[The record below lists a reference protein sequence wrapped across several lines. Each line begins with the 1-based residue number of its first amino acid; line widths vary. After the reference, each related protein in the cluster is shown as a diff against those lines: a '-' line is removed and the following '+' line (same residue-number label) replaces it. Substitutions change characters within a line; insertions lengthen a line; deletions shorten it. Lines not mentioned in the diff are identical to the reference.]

1 MNGDFRKGGRR
12 RVARWSA
19 VLLLAGVA
27 WSGVVSAKRVTHKTT
42 TEEDRPPVVLDT
54 QTGIHDG
61 QSGTVLQTAPLNRA
75 PIVEPAQ
82 IRQPAELQ
90 QGDQTPIVVAP
101 YVRAPASS
109 GYRQ

>member
-1 MNGDFRKGGRR
+1 MNKMFSMRCDLGKTQWG
-12 RVARWSA
+12 A
-19 VLLLAGVA
+19 VLLVA
-27 WSGVVSAKRVTHKTT
+27 IVGWNSGANAKQPTRQ
-42 TEEDRPPVVLDT
+42 EERPPVVLDT

-61 QSGTVLQTAPLNRA
+61 RSGTVLQTAPLNPA

-90 QGDQTPIVVAP
+90 QNSQVPVVVAP
-101 YVRAPASS
+101 YIRVPATP

>member
-1 MNGDFRKGGRR
+1 MNKMGSMQDCLGKL
-12 RVARWSA
+12 RW
-19 VLLLAGVA
+19 GVA
-27 WSGVVSAKRVTHKTT
+27 LLMAAAAWSSGVHAKQSARQ
-42 TEEDRPPVVLDT
+42 EERPPLVLDT

-61 QSGTVLQTAPLNRA
+61 KSGTVLQTAPLNPA

-90 QGDQTPIVVAP
+90 QNGQVPVVVAP
-101 YVRAPASS
+101 YIRVPATP

>member
-1 MNGDFRKGGRR
+1 MSKMSSMYCDSGKRQ
-12 RVARWSA
+12 WWA
-19 VLLLAGVA
+19 VLLIAIASWGSNA
-27 WSGVVSAKRVTHKTT
+27 NAKQPTKQ
-42 TEEDRPPVVLDT
+42 EERPPVVLDT

-61 QSGTVLQTAPLNRA
+61 RSGTVLQTAPLNPA

-90 QGDQTPIVVAP
+90 QNNQVPVVVAP
-101 YVRAPASS
+101 YIRLPATP